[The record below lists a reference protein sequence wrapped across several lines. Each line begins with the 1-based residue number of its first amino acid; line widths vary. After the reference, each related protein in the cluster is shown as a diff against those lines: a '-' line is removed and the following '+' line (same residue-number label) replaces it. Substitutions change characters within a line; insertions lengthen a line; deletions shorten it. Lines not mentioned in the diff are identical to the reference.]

1 MIRKEME
8 SLRNQLDAMYN
19 ISDTSLGFRINR
31 IMLIFTWV
39 SGILAFAALVISTMQ
54 IQGFK
59 DMPVLK
65 ILNTHSVSDYSG
77 TTVDG
82 TGVGIIVMWFI
93 ILSILG
99 SLMATAIILIR
110 YRRKR

>member
-1 MIRKEME
+1 
-8 SLRNQLDAMYN
+8 
-19 ISDTSLGFRINR
+19 
-31 IMLIFTWV
+31 
-39 SGILAFAALVISTMQ
+39 
-54 IQGFK
+54 
-59 DMPVLK
+59 MPVLK

-82 TGVGIIVMWFI
+82 TGVGIIVMLFM

-99 SLMATAIILIR
+99 SLIATARILIR